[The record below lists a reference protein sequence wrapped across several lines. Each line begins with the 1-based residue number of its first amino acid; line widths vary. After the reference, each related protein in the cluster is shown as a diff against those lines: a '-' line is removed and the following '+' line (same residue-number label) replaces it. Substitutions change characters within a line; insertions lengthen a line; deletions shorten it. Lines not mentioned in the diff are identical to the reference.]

1 MKTIM
6 SVKIILADDHP
17 IVRDGLRGV
26 ISAQPA
32 LEIIAE
38 TGDGLAVLPLVK
50 KYEPALI
57 ILDLVLPGIGGL
69 EIARQI
75 QRAAVRTQVII
86 LSMHA
91 TEAYV
96 AEALQAGAQAYVL
109 KRSASSDLIAAINA
123 VLQGRKYLSP
133 PLSENLLENYQQ
145 LAIKDSSARQ
155 KTLTFREQQI
165 LYLVTEGLTN
175 RQIAQRLSLS
185 PRTVEM
191 HRANLMKKLRFRST
205 AELVRFA
212 IERGIQPPGMK

>member
-1 MKTIM
+1 M